1 MPSAPIMTRE
11 ELRAAIDQLPRV
23 PLAAI
28 PTPIQEA
35 ANLTRALGG
44 PRILVKRDDLTG
56 LGFGGNKVRHM
67 EFCMADAL
75 TRGADVSINA
85 NLWVS
90 NNSRIIGAASKKVGM
105 RYICVVPGGKGK
117 PIQGNLLVLDLL
129 GTELHLLD
137 TTDDETV
144 RRYVRDLAERVKSE
158 GHTPYV
164 HPFELMSRASGS
176 IGYLDATLEIVQQL
190 EEMGI
195 EEAKVYVVTG
205 ASHGGLALGVKA
217 LGLRWRITG
226 VLVADPAIYFA
237 DVLGWANGAAQRLEL
252 PLALEQQD
260 LFQTSDYIGPG
271 YAVASSEGIEAI
283 RLMAELEGIIL
294 EPIYTAKALAAV
306 IDHVKKGIL
315 TSRDT
320 VLFMHTGGLPEL
332 FNYAEVLKRDG
343 QGAAKAAGLKRN
355 RTS

>member
-1 MPSAPIMTRE
+1 MVRVPTMTSD

-35 ANLTRALGG
+35 PNLSRALGG
-44 PRILVKRDDLTG
+44 PRILVKREDLTG

-75 TRGADVSINA
+75 AKGADVSINA
-85 NLWVS
+85 NLSVS

-117 PIQGNLLVLDLL
+117 PIQGNLLVLDLM

-137 TTDDETV
+137 STDDEVVRSYVAGLAGQV
-144 RRYVRDLAERVKSE
+144 RRE

-164 HPFELMSRASGS
+164 HPFEPLSRASGS
-176 IGYLDATLEIVQQL
+176 IGYLDATLEIGAQLDELGVQ
-190 EEMGI
+190 EVSI
-195 EEAKVYVVTG
+195 YVVTG

-217 LGLRWRITG
+217 LGLPWHITG
-226 VLVADPAIYFA
+226 VLVADPSLYFA
-237 DVLGWANGAAQRLEL
+237 DVLGWANGAARHMEL
-252 PLALEQQD
+252 PLILEQGD
-260 LFQTSDYIGPG
+260 VIQTSDYIGPG
-271 YAVASSEGIEAI
+271 YAVAGQECIEAM
-283 RLMAELEGIIL
+283 RMMAELEGIIL
-294 EPIYTAKALAAV
+294 EPIYTGKALAAI
-306 IDHVKKGIL
+306 IDHIRRGIL
-315 TSRDT
+315 TSKDT

-332 FNYAEVLKRDG
+332 FNFANELKRE
-343 QGAAKAAGLKRN
+343 
-355 RTS
+355 